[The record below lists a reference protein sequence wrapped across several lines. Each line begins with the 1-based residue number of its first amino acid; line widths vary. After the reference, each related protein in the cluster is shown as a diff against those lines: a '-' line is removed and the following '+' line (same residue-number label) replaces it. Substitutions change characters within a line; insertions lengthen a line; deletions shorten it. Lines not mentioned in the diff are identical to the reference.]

1 MWFVIDLLDIH
12 FALEK
17 KQGCKT
23 SNRLKGSMGK
33 FRELKASKPEAFN
46 E

>member
-1 MWFVIDLLDIH
+1 MVIYLLSIH

-17 KQGCKT
+17 KQGCKN
-23 SNRLKGSMGK
+23 SNRLKGFMGK
-33 FRELKASKPEAFN
+33 FRELQASKSEAFN